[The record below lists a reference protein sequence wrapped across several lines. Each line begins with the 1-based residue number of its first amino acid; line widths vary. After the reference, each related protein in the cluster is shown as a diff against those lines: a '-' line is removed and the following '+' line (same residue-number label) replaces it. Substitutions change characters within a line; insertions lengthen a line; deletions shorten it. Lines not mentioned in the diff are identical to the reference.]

1 MVNKIYN
8 YGLSKVRAA
17 IFNLKSFPIRYK
29 LKFCGKGVRIQMP
42 VSFHGLRCIS
52 IDDDTSIAAFV
63 HMWGW
68 GEIVIGKR
76 VMIASNSSITTIT
89 HDYHDSKMNK
99 TIVLKKIVIEDD
111 VWVGA
116 NSVIMPGVTLGKG
129 CVIGAGSVVTKDVPP
144 MQIVAGV
151 PARFVKMRE
160 IWK

>member
-1 MVNKIYN
+1 MVKKIYRYSLHRFKQALFN
-8 YGLSKVRAA
+8 VRT
-17 IFNLKSFPIRYK
+17 FPIRSR
-29 LKFCGKGVRIQMP
+29 LKHCGKRVSIQKP
-42 VSFHGLRCIS
+42 VSFHGSSCIS
-52 IDDDTSIAAFV
+52 IGDDASIAAFV

-111 VWVGA
+111 VWIGA

-129 CVIGAGSVVTKDVPP
+129 CV
-144 MQIVAGV
+144 
-151 PARFVKMRE
+151 
-160 IWK
+160 